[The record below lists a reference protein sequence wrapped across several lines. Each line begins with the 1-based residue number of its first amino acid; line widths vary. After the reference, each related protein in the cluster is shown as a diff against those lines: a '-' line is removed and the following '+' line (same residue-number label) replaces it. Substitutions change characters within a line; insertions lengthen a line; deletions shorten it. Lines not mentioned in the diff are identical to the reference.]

1 MVTDSSNL
9 VAIKPGDK
17 HWGETFTDR
26 IKTWLSAITQEPVV
40 ASWPSWSSGSIQS
53 RNFSMPE
60 TWTFHNPILIANFY
74 SRLQLRASDAKN
86 LVMQSFNVKPG
97 FTLRPWISGCVRMCL
112 KAQTQDVSS
121 ISSYPI
127 TFMQKLHSLH
137 SCSFESKIS
146 YIFFVNILRRIWAE
160 QKLADAD
167 TSFLLCLGNKSFTL
181 HKAT

>member
-1 MVTDSSNL
+1 MYLMRPTQLHSSLQMVTDSSNL

-17 HWGETFTDR
+17 HWGETFTHR

-40 ASWPSWSSGSIQS
+40 TSWPSWSSGSIQS

-97 FTLRPWISGCVRMCL
+97 LTINLWWMVLKSQTRYFFHKFISYYIYAKTALCICILVPLNL
-112 KAQTQDVSS
+112 KSH
-121 ISSYPI
+121 ISS
-127 TFMQKLHSLH
+127 L
-137 SCSFESKIS
+137 
-146 YIFFVNILRRIWAE
+146 
-160 QKLADAD
+160 
-167 TSFLLCLGNKSFTL
+167 
-181 HKAT
+181 